1 MITFPVFLLVKPRP
15 VPCRLPQ
22 NPAYDFDV
30 LVGGHITRLG
40 TKQDVQIL
48 LDYAAD
54 ILKGA
59 ELGIASVSAS
69 DVFAGTGI
77 ADPTNP
83 NVGNWMCVHSSPA
96 PEKLARL
103 GASRVS

>member
-1 MITFPVFLLVKPRP
+1 MSLVVEPRP
-15 VPCRLPQ
+15 VPCRLPER
-22 NPAYDFDV
+22 PGYDFDV

-48 LDYAAD
+48 LDYADD

-59 ELGIASVSAS
+59 ELGIASVSAP

-77 ADPTNP
+77 ADPANP
-83 NVGNWMCVHSSPA
+83 NVGNWMCVRSNRA
-96 PEKLARL
+96 PEKLAGL
-103 GASRVS
+103 GISPVS